1 MNNNNKNLW
10 RERWLGC
17 INELT
22 SLDLQK
28 KSWLDRTHSN
38 PHWSFVEFMCSYFDD
53 LSIEKNYRYQ
63 LAKNWITKKEYEII
77 ENWHIVLDK
86 YNSPKNDDHNNEAI
100 LKDPKWL
107 EILQIG
113 VATKNDLIKI
123 LNDTERQFLTEEIDY
138 KKYNI
143 TKGQ

>member
-1 MNNNNKNLW
+1 MTRNDRELW

-28 KSWLDRTHSN
+28 KSWLDRTNTN

-53 LSIEKNYRYQ
+53 LATEDNYKYQ
-63 LAKNWITKKEYEII
+63 LDKGWVAKNEYEII
-77 ENWHIVLDK
+77 ESWHIALDK
-86 YNSPKNDDHNNEAI
+86 YNSPKNDDYDNEAI
-100 LKDPKWL
+100 LNDPKWV

-113 VATKNDLIKI
+113 LTARDELTKT
-123 LNDTERQFLTEEIDY
+123 LNETERQSLNEEINY
-138 KKYNI
+138 LQFI
-143 TKGQ
+143 